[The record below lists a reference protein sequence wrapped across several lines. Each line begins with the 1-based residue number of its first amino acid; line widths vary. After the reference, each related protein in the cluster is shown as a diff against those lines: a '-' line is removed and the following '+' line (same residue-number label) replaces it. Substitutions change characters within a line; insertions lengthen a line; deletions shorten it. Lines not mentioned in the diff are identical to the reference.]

1 MAIVELEKVVKR
13 YGDVLAVQ
21 EFSLTTADGEF
32 VVLVGP
38 SGCGKTTTMRMIA
51 GLETITAGSIRIG
64 GQNVVGMIPRER
76 DVAMVFQNYA
86 LFPHMNVFG
95 NMAFGLRLRKLPKQ
109 QIENLVHKAAK
120 ILDIENLLNRKPKEL
135 SGGQRQRVALGRAI
149 VREPQVF
156 LMDEPLSNIDA
167 KLRVEMRGEIIK
179 LQRRLGVTTF
189 YVTHDQVEAMSM
201 GDRVVVM
208 LDGRIQQV
216 GTPRDLYRKPTNR
229 YVAGFIGSPAMNFV
243 RARVGEDGAVS
254 AGEDFRLFLRGPVA
268 DSVRKLGLNEV
279 WVGVRPEH
287 LKIRREGEPASKNV
301 IRGKVEVVEP
311 QGSTTLIQLNVSG
324 DLRVN
329 ALLEEHLEPGVGE
342 RLDLWVGDDAVYVF
356 NPAAD
361 QSIR

>member
-1 MAIVELEKVVKR
+1 
-13 YGDVLAVQ
+13 
-21 EFSLTTADGEF
+21 
-32 VVLVGP
+32 
-38 SGCGKTTTMRMIA
+38 
-51 GLETITAGSIRIG
+51 
-64 GQNVVGMIPRER
+64 
-76 DVAMVFQNYA
+76 
-86 LFPHMNVFG
+86 
-95 NMAFGLRLRKLPKQ
+95 MAFGLRLRKLPKA
-109 QIENLVHKAAK
+109 QIENQVHRAAK
-120 ILDIENLLNRKPKEL
+120 ILGIENLLSRKPKEL

-149 VREPQVF
+149 VREPKVF

-216 GTPRDLYRKPTNR
+216 GAPRELYRRPANR

-243 RARVGEDGAVS
+243 RAQVGQDDTVS
-254 AGEDFRLFLRGPVA
+254 AGEDFRLFPPR
-268 DSVRKLGLNEV
+268 SVMEGTRKLGLAEV

-301 IRGKVEVVEP
+301 IRGTVEVVEP
-311 QGSTTLIQLNVSG
+311 QGSTTLIQLNASG
-324 DLRVN
+324 DLRLN
-329 ALLEEHLEPGVGE
+329 ALLEEQLEPAVGA

-356 NPAAD
+356 NPSTD
-361 QSIR
+361 ERIQ